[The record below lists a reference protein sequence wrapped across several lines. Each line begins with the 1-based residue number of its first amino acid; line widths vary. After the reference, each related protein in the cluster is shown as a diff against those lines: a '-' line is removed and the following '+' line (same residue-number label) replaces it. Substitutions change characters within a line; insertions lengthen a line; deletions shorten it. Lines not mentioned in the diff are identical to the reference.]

1 MRVVYNVCLT
11 GFRSQTFRNQT
22 RDECGMGRGG
32 EGRKDIVFTG
42 LRDNWMWV
50 NDERDT
56 LLHTSPII
64 FPWEYDISNLL
75 RKSYI
80 SYNDFVIRDTCI
92 ENIDDNKFSK
102 RNLVLFDRFNPI
114 IWIMDRWKT
123 FLKNFFKFSSHS
135 DDAFASS
142 VDICF
147 LTAFEQHTVAPAN
160 ESTHSRNRERRQGA
174 DNREAFAGPMT
185 ADRRWFADNSGE
197 KGYGRVSCRDNGH
210 VAIACCGW
218 QLTPSDT
225 WQDKRGSSNAT
236 LSRTRIISV
245 EMSGTGNVAWRM
257 YRLHLICLFP
267 NDRIVPIIIYISISF
282 MDNWNYLVHLLTNK
296 LDIKSKNLNSFVPLE
311 QIFLYFK
318 KRFDHISTTNVS
330 IN

>member
-64 FPWEYDISNLL
+64 FPWEHDISNLL

-80 SYNDFVIRDTCI
+80 SYNDLVIRDTCI

-160 ESTHSRNRERRQGA
+160 ESTHSRNRERRLADKEQTIEKLSPVRWRPIGA
-174 DNREAFAGPMT
+174 DLQTIVVKKGMAGSRAATMDTWLSRAADDSWLLATRDKTNEDRATRRFLERELYLWKCQEQATLPG
-185 ADRRWFADNSGE
+185 G
-197 KGYGRVSCRDNGH
+197 C
-210 VAIACCGW
+210 IAC
-218 QLTPSDT
+218 T
-225 WQDKRGSSNAT
+225 WSVC
-236 LSRTRIISV
+236 SRTIESCQ
-245 EMSGTGNVAWRM
+245 S
-257 YRLHLICLFP
+257 
-267 NDRIVPIIIYISISF
+267 
-282 MDNWNYLVHLLTNK
+282 
-296 LDIKSKNLNSFVPLE
+296 
-311 QIFLYFK
+311 
-318 KRFDHISTTNVS
+318 
-330 IN
+330 